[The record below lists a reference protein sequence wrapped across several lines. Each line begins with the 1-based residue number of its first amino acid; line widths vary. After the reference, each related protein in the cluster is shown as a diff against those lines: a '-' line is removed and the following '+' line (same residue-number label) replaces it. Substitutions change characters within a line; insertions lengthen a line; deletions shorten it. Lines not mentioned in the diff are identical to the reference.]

1 MNQKEQADFNE
12 ISNRLN
18 KVKDYLNDRS
28 TSYSIS
34 ELGNMIEDFISV
46 KDTLGNLGS
55 IINFLTLQKA
65 KLFLEKK
72 FNQELPGVLLKD
84 INTPGWKINC
94 ILNDGKR
101 IVAEA
106 KTTTPTGRSFGSK
119 QREEIS
125 KVLDKLKSVFL
136 LVTSA
141 PISTKLFSSS
151 KYSILSF
158 ADQCFELLI
167 TQPP

>member
-12 ISNRLN
+12 ISARIN
-18 KVKDYLNDRS
+18 KVKKYLNKRN
-28 TSYSIS
+28 TSYLIS
-34 ELGNMIEDFISV
+34 DLSDMIEDFITV
-46 KDTLGNLGS
+46 KDLLGNLGS
-55 IINFLTLQKA
+55 IINFLALQKA
-65 KLFLEKK
+65 KLFLEKN

-125 KVLDKLKSVFL
+125 KVLDKLKSADADYKYLFVTNEETARIL
-136 LVTSA
+136 HIEYSMELVG
-141 PISTKLFSSS
+141 
-151 KYSILSF
+151 
-158 ADQCFELLI
+158 I
-167 TQPP
+167 TVEII

>member
-12 ISNRLN
+12 ISNRIN
-18 KVKDYLNDRS
+18 KVKDYLNDRN

-34 ELGNMIEDFISV
+34 DIGDIIEDLITI
-46 KDTLGNLGS
+46 KDSLGNLGS

-84 INTPGWKINC
+84 INTPGWKINY
-94 ILNDGKR
+94 ILSDGKR

-106 KTTTPTGRSFGSK
+106 KSTTPTGRTFGSK

-125 KVLDKLKSVFL
+125 KVLDKLKSIDADYKYLFVTNEETARIL
-136 LVTSA
+136 HIEYSMELVGITV
-141 PISTKLFSSS
+141 
-151 KYSILSF
+151 
-158 ADQCFELLI
+158 ELI
-167 TQPP
+167 

>member
-12 ISNRLN
+12 ISNRIN
-18 KVKDYLNDRS
+18 KVKDYLNDRN

-34 ELGNMIEDFISV
+34 ELGNMIEDFITV
-46 KDTLGNLGS
+46 KDSLGNLGS

-84 INTPGWKINC
+84 INTPGIKIDF
-94 ILNDGKR
+94 ILNNGKR
-101 IVAEA
+101 IIAEA

-125 KVLDKLKSVFL
+125 KILDKLKSVDADYKYLFVTNEETARIL
-136 LVTSA
+136 HIEYSMELVG
-141 PISTKLFSSS
+141 
-151 KYSILSF
+151 
-158 ADQCFELLI
+158 I
-167 TQPP
+167 TVEII

>member
-1 MNQKEQADFNE
+1 
-12 ISNRLN
+12 
-18 KVKDYLNDRS
+18 
-28 TSYSIS
+28 
-34 ELGNMIEDFISV
+34 MIEDFITV
-46 KDTLGNLGS
+46 KDLLGNLSS
-55 IINFLTLQKA
+55 IINFLALQKA
-65 KLFLEKK
+65 KLFLEKN

-125 KVLDKLKSVFL
+125 KVLDKLKSADADYKYLFVTNEETARIL
-136 LVTSA
+136 HIEYSMELVG
-141 PISTKLFSSS
+141 
-151 KYSILSF
+151 
-158 ADQCFELLI
+158 I
-167 TQPP
+167 TVEII

>member
-18 KVKDYLNDRS
+18 KVKDYLNDRN

-34 ELGNMIEDFISV
+34 DLSDMIEDFITV
-46 KDTLGNLGS
+46 KDSFGNLGS

-125 KVLDKLKSVFL
+125 KVLDKLKSVDAGYKYLFVTNEDTARIL
-136 LVTSA
+136 HIEYSMELVG
-141 PISTKLFSSS
+141 
-151 KYSILSF
+151 
-158 ADQCFELLI
+158 I
-167 TQPP
+167 TVEII

>member
-18 KVKDYLNDRS
+18 KVKDYLNDRN

-72 FNQELPGVLLKD
+72 FNQELPDVLLKD

-125 KVLDKLKSVFL
+125 KVLDKLKSVDAGYKYLFVTNEDTARIL
-136 LVTSA
+136 HIEYSMELVG
-141 PISTKLFSSS
+141 
-151 KYSILSF
+151 
-158 ADQCFELLI
+158 I
-167 TQPP
+167 TVEII

>member
-18 KVKDYLNDRS
+18 KVKDYLNDRN

-84 INTPGWKINC
+84 IVLP
-94 ILNDGKR
+94 
-101 IVAEA
+101 
-106 KTTTPTGRSFGSK
+106 
-119 QREEIS
+119 
-125 KVLDKLKSVFL
+125 KVNLDFFIKANKV
-136 LVTSA
+136 VSA
-141 PISTKLFSSS
+141 
-151 KYSILSF
+151 
-158 ADQCFELLI
+158 C
-167 TQPP
+167 

>member
-1 MNQKEQADFNE
+1 MKN
-12 ISNRLN
+12 
-18 KVKDYLNDRS
+18 
-28 TSYSIS
+28 
-34 ELGNMIEDFISV
+34 G
-46 KDTLGNLGS
+46 
-55 IINFLTLQKA
+55 

-106 KTTTPTGRSFGSK
+106 KTTTPTGRTFGSK

-125 KVLDKLKSVFL
+125 KVLDKLKSVEADYKYLFITNEETAKL
-136 LVTSA
+136 LH
-141 PISTKLFSSS
+141 IE
-151 KYSILSF
+151 YGM
-158 ADQCFELLI
+158 ELVGITVELI
-167 TQPP
+167 

>member
-12 ISNRLN
+12 ISNRIN
-18 KVKDYLNDRS
+18 KVKVYLNDRN

-55 IINFLTLQKA
+55 VINFLTLQKA
-65 KLFLEKK
+65 KIFLEKK
-72 FNQELPGVLLKD
+72 FNQRVPDVLLKD
-84 INTPGWKINC
+84 VNTPGWKINY
-94 ILNDGKR
+94 ILSDGKR

-106 KTTTPTGRSFGSK
+106 KTTTPNGRTFGSK

-125 KVLDKLKSVFL
+125 KVLDKLKSVEADYKYLFITNEETAKL
-136 LVTSA
+136 LH
-141 PISTKLFSSS
+141 IE
-151 KYSILSF
+151 YSM
-158 ADQCFELLI
+158 ELVGITVELI
-167 TQPP
+167 

>member
-18 KVKDYLNDRS
+18 KVKDYLNDRN

-106 KTTTPTGRSFGSK
+106 TTTTPTGRSFGSK

-125 KVLDKLKSVFL
+125 KVLDKLKSIDADYKYLF
-136 LVTSA
+136 VTNEETA
-141 PISTKLFSSS
+141 RILHIE
-151 KYSILSF
+151 YSM
-158 ADQCFELLI
+158 ELEGI
-167 TQPP
+167 TVEII

>member
-1 MNQKEQADFNE
+1 MDNIKVN
-12 ISNRLN
+12 ISQNDIDYISN
-18 KVKDYLNDRS
+18 KVKDYLNDRN

-34 ELGNMIEDFISV
+34 ELGNMIEDFINV

-84 INTPGWKINC
+84 INTPGWKINY
-94 ILNDGKR
+94 ILSDGKR

-106 KTTTPTGRSFGSK
+106 KSTTPTGRTFGSK

-125 KVLDKLKSVFL
+125 KVLDKLKSIDADYKYLFVTNEETARIL
-136 LVTSA
+136 HIEYSMELVGITV
-141 PISTKLFSSS
+141 
-151 KYSILSF
+151 
-158 ADQCFELLI
+158 ELI
-167 TQPP
+167 

>member
-12 ISNRLN
+12 ISTRIN
-18 KVKDYLNDRS
+18 KVKKYLNKRN
-28 TSYSIS
+28 TSYLIS
-34 ELGNMIEDFISV
+34 DLSDMIEDFITV
-46 KDTLGNLGS
+46 KDLLGNLGS
-55 IINFLTLQKA
+55 IINFLALQKA
-65 KLFLEKK
+65 KLFLEKN

-125 KVLDKLKSVFL
+125 KVLDKLKSADVDYKYLFVTNEETARIL
-136 LVTSA
+136 HIEYSMELVG
-141 PISTKLFSSS
+141 
-151 KYSILSF
+151 
-158 ADQCFELLI
+158 I
-167 TQPP
+167 TVEII

>member
-18 KVKDYLNDRS
+18 KVKDYLNDRN

-34 ELGNMIEDFISV
+34 ELENMIEDFISV

-72 FNQELPGVLLKD
+72 FYQELPGVLLKD
-84 INTPGWKINC
+84 INTPGWKINY
-94 ILNDGKR
+94 ILSDGKR

-106 KTTTPTGRSFGSK
+106 KSTTPTGRTFGSK

-125 KVLDKLKSVFL
+125 KVLDKLKSIDADYKYLFVTNEETARIL
-136 LVTSA
+136 HIEYSMELVGITV
-141 PISTKLFSSS
+141 
-151 KYSILSF
+151 
-158 ADQCFELLI
+158 ELI
-167 TQPP
+167 